1 MLGVHKVLHH
11 KNYVFYVELTN
22 GIKGYFDLSPYLD
35 KGIFIQLKNMD
46 YLKMVKPDTCGI
58 YWPEGQDF
66 SADTI
71 EYEMQQES
79 RDDG

>member
-11 KNYVFYVELTN
+11 KNYVLYVELTN
-22 GIKGYFDLSPYLD
+22 GVKGYFDLSLYLD
-35 KGIFIQLKNMD
+35 KGIFIQLKTID

-58 YWPEGQDF
+58 YWSKGQDL

-71 EYEMQQES
+71 EHEMQKS
-79 RDDG
+79 A